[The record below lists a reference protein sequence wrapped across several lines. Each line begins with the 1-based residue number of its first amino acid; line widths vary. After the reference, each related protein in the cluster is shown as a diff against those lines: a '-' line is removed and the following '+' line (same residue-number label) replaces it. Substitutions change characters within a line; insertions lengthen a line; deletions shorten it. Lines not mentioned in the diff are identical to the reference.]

1 MAQSETRVLT
11 AAIPA
16 ALADKLAIMAAER
29 DQSPDA
35 IVRQALSAWVEDE
48 EERYR
53 LTLEAIA
60 QADAG
65 LLVDHADVRAWAES
79 LGSDNPLPMPV
90 PKT

>member
-1 MAQSETRVLT
+1 MAQPETRVLT

-16 ALADKLAIMAAER
+16 ELAEKLATMAAER

-53 LTLEAIA
+53 LTLKAIA
-60 QADAG
+60 QVEAG
-65 LLVDHADVRAWAES
+65 QHVDHHEVVAWVNS
-79 LGSDNPLPMPV
+79 LGTDSPLPMPR
-90 PKT
+90 PK

>member
-16 ALADKLAIMAAER
+16 ELADKLATMAAER

-53 LTLEAIA
+53 LTLKAIA
-60 QADAG
+60 QVEAG
-65 LLVDHADVRAWAES
+65 QYVDHHEVVAWANS
-79 LGSDNPLPMPV
+79 LGTDNPLPMPR
-90 PKT
+90 PK

>member
-16 ALADKLAIMAAER
+16 ALADKLAVMAAER
-29 DQSPDA
+29 DQSPDV

-53 LTLEAIA
+53 LTLKAIA
-60 QADAG
+60 QIDAG
-65 LLVDHADVRAWAES
+65 QYVEHSEVVAWAES
-79 LGSDNPLPMPV
+79 LGTDHPLPV
-90 PKT
+90 PRPK

>member
-53 LTLEAIA
+53 LTLKAIA
-60 QADAG
+60 QIDAG
-65 LLVDHADVRAWAES
+65 QYVEDAEVQAWLAS
-79 LGSDNPLPMPV
+79 LGTDTPLPRPR
-90 PKT
+90 PK